1 MREEPINSLMDIHF
15 TEWQK
20 VIDRLEKEIYPT
32 GGHNLPLKSYFLM
45 LVVKEKIN
53 LQPPIKLTAY
63 NNYTEEL

>member
-32 GGHNLPLKSYFLM
+32 RGHNLPLKSYFLM

-53 LQPPIKLTAY
+53 L
-63 NNYTEEL
+63 